1 LSDILIRLAFSAFK
15 APKNKTTAVSLVLA
29 TITKNL
35 TMISHKK
42 IWEMRPSCPL
52 SAPGKGPEDE
62 PLLDRF
68 RDARK
73 PLLNALK
80 RQGARHKLG
89 RDVQKGC
96 GRPSGDRLAAVPV
109 VQAAGAVR
117 AVPLAAVAAAA
128 AVVVVASGLD
138 HFHHDDDDDVA
149 AGALGAQ
156 RNSFGLLSGPL
167 SQSSEHDFFV
177 GEGRGGHSR

>member
-1 LSDILIRLAFSAFK
+1 MNLAYSAFK
-15 APKNKTTAVSLVLA
+15 APKNKTTAVSLILA
-29 TITKNL
+29 TL
-35 TMISHKK
+35 TTISHTK
-42 IWEMRPSCPL
+42 ISEMRSICPL

-73 PLLNALK
+73 ALLNALK
-80 RQGARHKLG
+80 GQGACHKLG
-89 RDVQKGC
+89 RDVEEGC
-96 GRPSGDRLAAVPV
+96 GRPTRRLAAVPV

-117 AVPLAAVAAAA
+117 AVPLAAAAAVAAA
-128 AVVVVASGLD
+128 AVVMVASGLD
-138 HFHHDDDDDVA
+138 HFHHDDDVA

-167 SQSSEHDFFV
+167 SQSSEHDYFFFL
-177 GEGRGGHSR
+177 GGGHSR

>member
-1 LSDILIRLAFSAFK
+1 
-15 APKNKTTAVSLVLA
+15 
-29 TITKNL
+29 
-35 TMISHKK
+35 
-42 IWEMRPSCPL
+42 MRPRCPL

-73 PLLNALK
+73 ALLNALE

-89 RDVQKGC
+89 RDVQEGC
-96 GRPSGDRLAAVPV
+96 GRPPRWLAAVPV

-117 AVPLAAVAAAA
+117 AVPLAAVAAAVAAA
-128 AVVVVASGLD
+128 AVVMVASGLD
-138 HFHHDDDDDVA
+138 HFHHDDVVVAA

-156 RNSFGLLSGPL
+156 RNSFG
-167 SQSSEHDFFV
+167 
-177 GEGRGGHSR
+177 